1 MPSDKNFTHF
11 DIKYK
16 PWYDNTNVIHS
27 DIDRNKKNDVYY
39 KMKIIQVFFFSK
51 NYKMMQGRYSVNILN

>member
-16 PWYDNTNVIHS
+16 PWCDNTNVIHS